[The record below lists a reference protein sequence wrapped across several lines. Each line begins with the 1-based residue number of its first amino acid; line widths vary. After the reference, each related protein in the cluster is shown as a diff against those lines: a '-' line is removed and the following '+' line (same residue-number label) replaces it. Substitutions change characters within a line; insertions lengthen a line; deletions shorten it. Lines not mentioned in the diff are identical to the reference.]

1 MVILQ
6 GTYWL
11 EERELY
17 ILGSPKGEEMIL
29 EKLKKRELIEMVKQ
43 LMGVAKTNK
52 ELAEKAVGQ
61 FEELSA
67 LTLETEEPTSEQI
80 H

>member
-1 MVILQ
+1 
-6 GTYWL
+6 
-11 EERELY
+11 
-17 ILGSPKGEEMIL
+17 MIL

-67 LTLETEEPTSEQI
+67 LAFETEESTSEQT